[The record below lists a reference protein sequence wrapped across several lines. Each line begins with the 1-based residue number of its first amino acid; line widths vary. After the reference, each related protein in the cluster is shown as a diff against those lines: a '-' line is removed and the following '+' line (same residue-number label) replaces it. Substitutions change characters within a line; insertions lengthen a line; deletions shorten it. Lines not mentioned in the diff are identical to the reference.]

1 MNNINYNEIKFF
13 QPSPLFRGLLILLEI
28 EKDPHI
34 TQKRL
39 SNKVG
44 LTSSMINN
52 YLKDFVQEGVIE
64 YRGETRRQTTYFLTE
79 KGKYQKD
86 DLLKRYL
93 NETVGLYKKGKEIF
107 MDKIQDIVEAGIK
120 RVILFGA
127 LDTGEILFAA
137 SQKLGLK
144 IIGIVDSDLS
154 KQKKEFYGRTILSP
168 SQIKFLDPD
177 AIIITSL
184 GHGDEIYNSIK
195 ELEEVGIEII
205 KLI

>member
-1 MNNINYNEIKFF
+1 MNNINYNEIEFF

-28 EKDPHI
+28 EKDPNI

-39 SNKVG
+39 SNKIG

-64 YRGETRRQTTYFLTE
+64 YRGETRRQTSYFLTE
-79 KGKYQKD
+79 KGKIQKE

-107 MDKIQDIVEAGIK
+107 IDKINDIVESGIK

-127 LDTGEILFAA
+127 LDTGEILFGA
-137 SQKLGLK
+137 SQALGLK
-144 IIGIVDSDLS
+144 IIGVVDNDLQ
-154 KQKKEFYGRTILSP
+154 KQKKEFYGRTILAP

-184 GHGDEIYNSIK
+184 GYGEEIYDSIK
-195 ELEEVGIEII
+195 ELKEIGIHII